1 MSYMP
6 GPKTPSQVI
15 RDTIGKKEY
24 ILTVEDLINAFSSQS
39 FGLMFIVM
47 ALPLTI
53 PLPPGIGFIPAAL
66 LCVWAFQRT
75 LGGSLLWLPKAI
87 GKRKIS
93 QALVRKIET
102 KTLPLCEKLERFLP
116 NSNQATM
123 LNELEI
129 RLASVVVVFMSMLIM
144 LPTPF
149 LNTIPAVIIIIMGLT
164 ILNSN
169 RKLLWINMS
178 FGLLALGFIGS
189 TLYVGSVLLFE
200 EISNLLK
207 LNLRVLEIEG

>member
-1 MSYMP
+1 MSCLS
-6 GPKTPSQVI
+6 GPKPLSQVI
-15 RDTIGKKEY
+15 RDTIGKKEC
-24 ILTVEDLINAFSSQS
+24 ILTVEDLINVFGSQS
-39 FGLMFIVM
+39 LGLMYIVM

-53 PLPPGIGFIPAAL
+53 PLPPGIGFIPSAL
-66 LCVWAFQRT
+66 LCVWALQRT
-75 LGGSLLWLPKAI
+75 LGGTLLWLPKVI

-93 QALVRKIET
+93 QEIIMKIEA
-102 KTLPLCEKLERFLP
+102 KTLPLCERLERFLP
-116 NSNQATM
+116 NSNQTSM

-129 RLASVVVVFMSMLIM
+129 RLASVVVVFMSILIM
-144 LPTPF
+144 LPSF
-149 LNTIPAVIIIIMGLT
+149 LNTIPAVIIILMGLT

-178 FGLLALGFIGS
+178 FGLLAFGFIGS